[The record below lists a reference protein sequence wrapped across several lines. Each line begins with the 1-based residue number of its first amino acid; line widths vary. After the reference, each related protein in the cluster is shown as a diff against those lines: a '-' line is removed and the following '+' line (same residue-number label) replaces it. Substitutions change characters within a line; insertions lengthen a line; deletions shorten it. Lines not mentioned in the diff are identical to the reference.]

1 MRQNLDNGAK
11 ELSGN
16 KHLQRRLGKPL
27 GTNKGRD
34 VVIGIRAAFWTL
46 QGRPQLGIHLLPAI
60 TSSNPDSEK
69 GDCIRA
75 MVEGAICHVG
85 KDLWML
91 SNIQA
96 ALDSFNLGRLQ
107 CHQQGHLQYLHAS
120 QRKKVQSHARR
131 SLQRKEPPCR

>member
-1 MRQNLDNGAK
+1 MRQNLDSGAK
-11 ELSGN
+11 ELGRN

-34 VVIGIRAAFWTL
+34 VVVGIRVAFWTL
-46 QGRPQLGIHLLPAI
+46 QGGLQLSIHLLPAI
-60 TSSNPDSEK
+60 TSSNPDNEK
-69 GDCIRA
+69 GNCIRA

-96 ALDSFNLGRLQ
+96 ALNGSRLQ

-120 QRKKVQSHARR
+120 QHKKVQSHARR
-131 SLQRKEPPCR
+131 SLQQKEMPCR